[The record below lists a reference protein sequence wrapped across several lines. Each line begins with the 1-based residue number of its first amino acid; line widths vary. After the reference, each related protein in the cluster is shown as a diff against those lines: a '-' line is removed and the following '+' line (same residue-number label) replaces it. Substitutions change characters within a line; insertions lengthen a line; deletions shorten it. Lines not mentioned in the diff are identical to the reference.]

1 MSQYIAHIL
10 NSNAD
15 SINVYEI
22 TNAKSSVFNISSFTD
37 LNILNETDS
46 LIVLIPSSRVTSYE
60 FEENK
65 SLSKQINIA
74 NFVSEVDSVFAD
86 PVSTN
91 DYFIQNNAAYVVD
104 KMFLKNL
111 NTSLSEL
118 NTHIY
123 VLPEYLINAVKGE
136 DVITEFEDRFMIS
149 HSNKTGFALNHNSLD
164 QYLEI
169 LLNKNPNFNP
179 VVFSTNKKLVNRFN
193 EKATNKS
200 LDLSSIKLSEV
211 SKLPNFFRLQIS
223 LSLLIKKMNLS
234 KTQFTLSLLALLIVI
249 AGPRYLINENNTNAR
264 LYSSSTFNIFK
275 AIDKNVNRVIDPR
288 SQIDQILKQL
298 PESNVSSVK
307 LPNLDVFLKYG
318 SKYISDISLDANTSI
333 ASIRINSMPDFQFNI
348 LKNNAERF
356 NINIIDDDLITNDGL
371 INGIL
376 KVGYSNE

>member
-104 KMFLKNL
+104 KMFLQDL

-169 LLNKNPNFNP
+169 VLNKNPNFNP

-211 SKLPNFFRLQIS
+211 IKLPNFFRFQIS

-234 KTQFTLSLLALLIVI
+234 KTQFILSLLALLIVI

-288 SQIDQILKQL
+288 TQIDQILKQL
-298 PESNVSSVK
+298 PESNFSSVK

-333 ASIRINSMPDFQFNI
+333 ASIRINSMPEFQFNI

-356 NINIIDDDLITNDGL
+356 NINIIDDDLISNDGL

>member
-22 TNAKSSVFNISSFTD
+22 TGDKSSVFNISSFTE

-104 KMFLKNL
+104 KMFLQDL

-136 DVITEFEDRFMIS
+136 DVITEFEERFMIS
-149 HSNKTGFALNHNSLD
+149 YSNKTGFALNHNSLD

-169 LLNKNPNFNP
+169 VLNKNPSFNP
-179 VVFSTNKKLVNRFN
+179 TVFSTNKELINRFN

-223 LSLLIKKMNLS
+223 LSSLIKKMNLS
-234 KTQFTLSLLALLIVI
+234 KTQFILSLLALLIVI

-288 SQIDQILKQL
+288 TQIDQILKQL
-298 PESNVSSVK
+298 PESNFSSVK

-333 ASIRINSMPDFQFNI
+333 ASIRINSMPEFQFNI

-356 NINIIDDDLITNDGL
+356 NINIIDDDLISNDGL

>member
-15 SINVYEI
+15 SINIYEI
-22 TNAKSSVFNISSFTD
+22 TNAKCSVFNISSFTE

-104 KMFLKNL
+104 KMFLQDL

-136 DVITEFEDRFMIS
+136 DVITEFEERFMIS
-149 HSNKTGFALNHNSLD
+149 YSNKTGFALNHNSLD

-169 LLNKNPNFNP
+169 VLNKNPSFNP
-179 VVFSTNKKLVNRFN
+179 IVFSTNKELINRFN

-200 LDLSSIKLSEV
+200 LDLSTIKLSEV

-223 LSLLIKKMNLS
+223 LSSLIKKMNLS
-234 KTQFTLSLLALLIVI
+234 KTQFILSLLALLIVI

-288 SQIDQILKQL
+288 TQIDQILKQL
-298 PESNVSSVK
+298 PESNFSSVK

-333 ASIRINSMPDFQFNI
+333 ASIKINSMPEFQFNI

-356 NINIIDDDLITNDGL
+356 NINIIDDDLISNDGL

>member
-104 KMFLKNL
+104 KMFLQDL

-211 SKLPNFFRLQIS
+211 IKLPNFFRLQIS

-234 KTQFTLSLLALLIVI
+234 KTQFILSLLALLIVI

-275 AIDKNVNRVIDPR
+275 AIDKNVNRVVDPR

-298 PESNVSSVK
+298 PESNFSSVK

>member
-104 KMFLKNL
+104 KIFLQDL

-211 SKLPNFFRLQIS
+211 IKLPNFFRFQIS
-223 LSLLIKKMNLS
+223 LSLLIKKINLS
-234 KTQFTLSLLALLIVI
+234 KTQFILSLLALLIVI

-298 PESNVSSVK
+298 PESNFSSVK

-376 KVGYSNE
+376 KVRYSNE

>member
-104 KMFLKNL
+104 KIFLQDL

-169 LLNKNPNFNP
+169 VLNKNPSFNP
-179 VVFSTNKKLVNRFN
+179 IVFSTNKELINRFN
-193 EKATNKS
+193 EKATNKP

-223 LSLLIKKMNLS
+223 LSSLIKKMNLS
-234 KTQFTLSLLALLIVI
+234 KTQFILSLLALLIVI

-298 PESNVSSVK
+298 PESNFSSVK

-356 NINIIDDDLITNDGL
+356 NINIIDDDLIANDGL

>member
-104 KMFLKNL
+104 KIFLQDL

-211 SKLPNFFRLQIS
+211 IKLPNFFRFQIS

-234 KTQFTLSLLALLIVI
+234 KTQFILSLLALLIVI

-264 LYSSSTFNIFK
+264 LYASSTFNIFK

-298 PESNVSSVK
+298 PESNFSSVK

>member
-104 KMFLKNL
+104 KIFLQDL

-179 VVFSTNKKLVNRFN
+179 VVFSTNTKLVNRFN

-211 SKLPNFFRLQIS
+211 IKLPNFFRFQIS

-234 KTQFTLSLLALLIVI
+234 KTQFILSLLALLIVI

-298 PESNVSSVK
+298 PESNFSSVK

>member
-22 TNAKSSVFNISSFTD
+22 TNAKNSVFNISSFKE

-179 VVFSTNKKLVNRFN
+179 VVFSTNKELVNRFN

-211 SKLPNFFRLQIS
+211 IKLPNFFRFQIS

-234 KTQFTLSLLALLIVI
+234 KTQFILSLLALLIVI

-333 ASIRINSMPDFQFNI
+333 ASIKINSMPEFQFNI

-356 NINIIDDDLITNDGL
+356 NINITDDDLILNDGL

>member
-15 SINVYEI
+15 SINIYEI
-22 TNAKSSVFNISSFTD
+22 TNAKCSVFNISSFTE

-104 KMFLKNL
+104 KMFLQDL

-136 DVITEFEDRFMIS
+136 DVITEFEERFMIS
-149 HSNKTGFALNHNSLD
+149 YSNKTGFALNHNSLD

-169 LLNKNPNFNP
+169 VLNKNPSFNP
-179 VVFSTNKKLVNRFN
+179 IVFSTNKELINRFN

-223 LSLLIKKMNLS
+223 LSSLIKKMNLS
-234 KTQFTLSLLALLIVI
+234 KTQFILSLLALLIVI

-275 AIDKNVNRVIDPR
+275 AIDKNANRVIDPR

-298 PESNVSSVK
+298 PESNFSSVK

-333 ASIRINSMPDFQFNI
+333 ASIKINSMPEFQFNI
-348 LKNNAERF
+348 LKNNTERF
-356 NINIIDDDLITNDGL
+356 NFKIIDDDLISNDGL

>member
-104 KMFLKNL
+104 KIFLQDL

-211 SKLPNFFRLQIS
+211 IKLPNFFRFQIS

-234 KTQFTLSLLALLIVI
+234 KTQFILSLLALLIVI

-356 NINIIDDDLITNDGL
+356 NINITDDDLILNDGL

>member
-22 TNAKSSVFNISSFTD
+22 TDDKSSVFNISSFTE

-104 KMFLKNL
+104 KMFLQDL

-169 LLNKNPNFNP
+169 VLNKNPNFNP

-211 SKLPNFFRLQIS
+211 IKLPNFFRLQIS

-234 KTQFTLSLLALLIVI
+234 KTQLTLSLLALLIVI

-275 AIDKNVNRVIDPR
+275 AIDKNVNRVVDPR

-298 PESNVSSVK
+298 PESNFSSVK

-333 ASIRINSMPDFQFNI
+333 ASIRINSMPEFQFNI

-356 NINIIDDDLITNDGL
+356 NINIIDDDLISNDGL

>member
-169 LLNKNPNFNP
+169 VLNKNPNFNP
-179 VVFSTNKKLVNRFN
+179 VVFSTNKELVNRFN

-211 SKLPNFFRLQIS
+211 IKLPNFFRFQIS

-234 KTQFTLSLLALLIVI
+234 KTQFILSLLALLIVI

-333 ASIRINSMPDFQFNI
+333 ASIKINSMPEFQFNI

-356 NINIIDDDLITNDGL
+356 NINITDDDLILNDGL

>member
-22 TNAKSSVFNISSFTD
+22 TDDKSSVFNISSFTE

-104 KMFLKNL
+104 KMFLQDL

-136 DVITEFEDRFMIS
+136 DVITEFEGRFMIS

-169 LLNKNPNFNP
+169 VLNKNPNFNP
-179 VVFSTNKKLVNRFN
+179 VVFSKNKKLVNRFN
-193 EKATNKS
+193 EKAANKL

-211 SKLPNFFRLQIS
+211 IKLPNFFRLQIS

-249 AGPRYLINENNTNAR
+249 AGPKYLINENNTNAR

-298 PESNVSSVK
+298 PESNFFSVK

-333 ASIRINSMPDFQFNI
+333 ASIKINSMPEFQFNI

-356 NINIIDDDLITNDGL
+356 NIKIIDDDLISNDGL

>member
-104 KMFLKNL
+104 KIFLQDL

-169 LLNKNPNFNP
+169 VLNKNPNFNP

-211 SKLPNFFRLQIS
+211 IKLPNFFRYQIS

-234 KTQFTLSLLALLIVI
+234 KTQFILSLLALLIVI

>member
-22 TNAKSSVFNISSFTD
+22 TNAKNSVFNISSFKE

-104 KMFLKNL
+104 KIFLQDL

-211 SKLPNFFRLQIS
+211 IKLPNFFRFQIS

-234 KTQFTLSLLALLIVI
+234 KTQFILSLLALLIVI

>member
-104 KMFLKNL
+104 KIFLQDL

-179 VVFSTNKKLVNRFN
+179 VVFSINKKLVNRFN

-211 SKLPNFFRLQIS
+211 IKLPNFFRFQIS

-234 KTQFTLSLLALLIVI
+234 KTQFILSLLALLIVI

-298 PESNVSSVK
+298 PESNFSSVK

>member
-15 SINVYEI
+15 SINIYEI
-22 TNAKSSVFNISSFTD
+22 TNAKCSVFNISSFTE

-91 DYFIQNNAAYVVD
+91 DYFIKNNAAYVVD
-104 KMFLKNL
+104 KMFLQDL

-136 DVITEFEDRFMIS
+136 DVITEFEERFMIS
-149 HSNKTGFALNHNSLD
+149 YSNKTGFALNHNSLD

-169 LLNKNPNFNP
+169 VLNKNPSFNP
-179 VVFSTNKKLVNRFN
+179 IVFSTNKELINRFN

-223 LSLLIKKMNLS
+223 LSSLIKKMNLS
-234 KTQFTLSLLALLIVI
+234 KTQFILSLLALLIVI

-275 AIDKNVNRVIDPR
+275 AIDKNANRVIDPR

-298 PESNVSSVK
+298 PESNFSSVK

-333 ASIRINSMPDFQFNI
+333 ASIKINSMPEFQFNI
-348 LKNNAERF
+348 LKNNTERF
-356 NINIIDDDLITNDGL
+356 NFKIIDDDLISNDGL

>member
-22 TNAKSSVFNISSFTD
+22 TNAKCSVFNISSFTE

-104 KMFLKNL
+104 KMFLQDL

-136 DVITEFEDRFMIS
+136 DVITEFEERFMIS
-149 HSNKTGFALNHNSLD
+149 YSNKTGFALNHNSLD

-169 LLNKNPNFNP
+169 VLNKNPSFNP
-179 VVFSTNKKLVNRFN
+179 IVFSTNKELINRFN

-223 LSLLIKKMNLS
+223 LSSLIKKMNLS
-234 KTQFTLSLLALLIVI
+234 KTQFILSLLALLIVI

-298 PESNVSSVK
+298 PESNFSSVK

-333 ASIRINSMPDFQFNI
+333 ASIKINSMPEFQFNI

-356 NINIIDDDLITNDGL
+356 NIKIIDDDLISNDGL

>member
-22 TNAKSSVFNISSFTD
+22 TNAKNSVFNISSFKE

-169 LLNKNPNFNP
+169 VLNKNPNFNP
-179 VVFSTNKKLVNRFN
+179 VVFSTNKELVNRFN

-211 SKLPNFFRLQIS
+211 SKLPNFFRYQIS

-333 ASIRINSMPDFQFNI
+333 ASIKINSMPEFQFNI

-356 NINIIDDDLITNDGL
+356 NINITDDDLILNDGL

>member
-22 TNAKSSVFNISSFTD
+22 TDDKSSVFNISSFTE

-104 KMFLKNL
+104 KMFLKDL

-136 DVITEFEDRFMIS
+136 DVITEFEGRFMIS
-149 HSNKTGFALNHNSLD
+149 HSNKTGFALSHNSLD

-169 LLNKNPNFNP
+169 VLNKNPNFNP
-179 VVFSTNKKLVNRFN
+179 VVFSKNKKLVNRFN
-193 EKATNKS
+193 EKAANKL

-211 SKLPNFFRLQIS
+211 IKLPNFFRLQIS
-223 LSLLIKKMNLS
+223 LSSLIKKMNLS
-234 KTQFTLSLLALLIVI
+234 KTQLTLSLLALLIVI

-288 SQIDQILKQL
+288 TQIDQILKQL
-298 PESNVSSVK
+298 PESNFSSVK

-318 SKYISDISLDANTSI
+318 SKYISDISLDANSSI
-333 ASIRINSMPDFQFNI
+333 ASIKINSMPEFQFNI

-356 NINIIDDDLITNDGL
+356 NIKIIDDDLISNDGL

-376 KVGYSNE
+376 KAGYSNE

>member
-22 TNAKSSVFNISSFTD
+22 TNAKNSVFNISSFKE

-179 VVFSTNKKLVNRFN
+179 VVFSTNKELVNRFN

-333 ASIRINSMPDFQFNI
+333 ASIKINSMPEFQFNI

-356 NINIIDDDLITNDGL
+356 NINITDDDLILNDGL

>member
-22 TNAKSSVFNISSFTD
+22 TNAKNSVFNISSFKE

-169 LLNKNPNFNP
+169 VLNKNPNFNP
-179 VVFSTNKKLVNRFN
+179 VVFSTNKELVNRFN

-211 SKLPNFFRLQIS
+211 IKLPNFFRYQIS

-333 ASIRINSMPDFQFNI
+333 ASIKINSMPEFQFNI

-356 NINIIDDDLITNDGL
+356 NINITDDDLILNDGL

>member
-104 KMFLKNL
+104 KIFLQDL

-169 LLNKNPNFNP
+169 VLNKNPNFNP

>member
-104 KMFLKNL
+104 KIFLQDL

>member
-15 SINVYEI
+15 SINIYEI
-22 TNAKSSVFNISSFTD
+22 TNAKCSVFNISSFTE

-104 KMFLKNL
+104 KMFLQDL

-136 DVITEFEDRFMIS
+136 DVITEFEERFMIS
-149 HSNKTGFALNHNSLD
+149 YSNKTGFALNHNSLD

-169 LLNKNPNFNP
+169 VLNKNPSFNP
-179 VVFSTNKKLVNRFN
+179 IVFSTNKELINRFN

-223 LSLLIKKMNLS
+223 LSSLIKKMNLS
-234 KTQFTLSLLALLIVI
+234 KTQFILSLLALLIVI

-298 PESNVSSVK
+298 PESNFSSVK

-333 ASIRINSMPDFQFNI
+333 ASIKINSMPEFQFNI

-356 NINIIDDDLITNDGL
+356 NIKIIDDDLISNDGL

-376 KVGYSNE
+376 KAGYSNE

>member
-22 TNAKSSVFNISSFTD
+22 TNAKNSVFNISSFKE

-169 LLNKNPNFNP
+169 VLNKNPNFNP

-333 ASIRINSMPDFQFNI
+333 ASIKINSMPEFQFNI

-356 NINIIDDDLITNDGL
+356 NINITDDDLILNDGL

>member
-104 KMFLKNL
+104 KIFLQDL

-169 LLNKNPNFNP
+169 VLNKNPNFNP
-179 VVFSTNKKLVNRFN
+179 VVFSTNKELVNRFN

-234 KTQFTLSLLALLIVI
+234 KTQFILSLLALLIVI

>member
-60 FEENK
+60 FEESK

-104 KMFLKNL
+104 KIFLQDL

-211 SKLPNFFRLQIS
+211 IKLPNFFRFQIS

-234 KTQFTLSLLALLIVI
+234 KTQFILSLLALLIVI

-298 PESNVSSVK
+298 PESNFSSVK

-376 KVGYSNE
+376 KVRYSNE

>member
-104 KMFLKNL
+104 KMFLQDL

-169 LLNKNPNFNP
+169 VLNKNPSFNP
-179 VVFSTNKKLVNRFN
+179 IVFSTNKELINRFN
-193 EKATNKS
+193 EKATNKP

-223 LSLLIKKMNLS
+223 LSSLIKKMNLS
-234 KTQFTLSLLALLIVI
+234 KTQFILSLLALLIVI

-298 PESNVSSVK
+298 PESNFSSVK

-333 ASIRINSMPDFQFNI
+333 ASIKINSMPEFQFNI

-356 NINIIDDDLITNDGL
+356 NIKIIDDDLISNDGL

>member
-104 KMFLKNL
+104 KMFLQDL

-169 LLNKNPNFNP
+169 VLNKNPNFNP

-211 SKLPNFFRLQIS
+211 IKLPNFFRLQIS

-234 KTQFTLSLLALLIVI
+234 KTQFILSLLALLIVI
-249 AGPRYLINENNTNAR
+249 AGPGYLINENNTNAR

-275 AIDKNVNRVIDPR
+275 AIDKNVNRVVDPR

-298 PESNVSSVK
+298 PESNFSSVK

>member
-104 KMFLKNL
+104 KMFLQDL

-136 DVITEFEDRFMIS
+136 DVITEFEERFMIS
-149 HSNKTGFALNHNSLD
+149 YSNKTGFALNHNSLD

-169 LLNKNPNFNP
+169 VLNKNPNFNP

-211 SKLPNFFRLQIS
+211 IKLPNFFRFQIS

-234 KTQFTLSLLALLIVI
+234 KTQFILSLLALLIVI

-298 PESNVSSVK
+298 PESNFSSVK

>member
-15 SINVYEI
+15 SINIYEI
-22 TNAKSSVFNISSFTD
+22 TNAKCSVFNISSFTE

-104 KMFLKNL
+104 KMFLQDL

-169 LLNKNPNFNP
+169 VLNKNPNFNP

-211 SKLPNFFRLQIS
+211 IKLPNFFRLQIS

-234 KTQFTLSLLALLIVI
+234 KTQFILSLLALLIVI

-275 AIDKNVNRVIDPR
+275 AIDKNANRVIDPR

-298 PESNVSSVK
+298 PESNFSSVK
-307 LPNLDVFLKYG
+307 LPNLDVFMSINYRK
-318 SKYISDISLDANTSI
+318 DIYL
-333 ASIRINSMPDFQFNI
+333 
-348 LKNNAERF
+348 
-356 NINIIDDDLITNDGL
+356 
-371 INGIL
+371 
-376 KVGYSNE
+376 

>member
-15 SINVYEI
+15 SINIYEI
-22 TNAKSSVFNISSFTD
+22 TNAKCSVFNISSFTE

-104 KMFLKNL
+104 KMFLQDL

-136 DVITEFEDRFMIS
+136 DVITEFEERFMIS
-149 HSNKTGFALNHNSLD
+149 YSNKTGFALNHNSLD

-169 LLNKNPNFNP
+169 VLNKNPSFNP
-179 VVFSTNKKLVNRFN
+179 IVFSTNKELINRFN

-223 LSLLIKKMNLS
+223 LSSLIKKMNLS
-234 KTQFTLSLLALLIVI
+234 KTQFILSLLALLIVI

-275 AIDKNVNRVIDPR
+275 AIDKNANRVIDPR

-298 PESNVSSVK
+298 PESNLSVK

-333 ASIRINSMPDFQFNI
+333 ASIKINSMPEFQFNI

-356 NINIIDDDLITNDGL
+356 NIKIIDDDLISNNGL

-376 KVGYSNE
+376 KAGYSNE